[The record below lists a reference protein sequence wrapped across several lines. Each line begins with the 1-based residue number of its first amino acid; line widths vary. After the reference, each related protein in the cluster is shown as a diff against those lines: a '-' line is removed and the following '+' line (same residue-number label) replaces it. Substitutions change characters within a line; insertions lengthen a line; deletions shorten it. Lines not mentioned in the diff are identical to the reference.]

1 MNNVDWG
8 DSTDFLKF
16 CQSLELV
23 NDQISCLKEIKSFG
37 LVASKGKSMLT
48 YAETEQ
54 YANIAA
60 GNSSIEVVIAKH
72 GLKINSGV
80 SIIYVKNPKFTF
92 WSLFE
97 FYARLKKPKIKSIIS
112 SSAKIGNNTSI
123 SEVGVFIGE
132 RVTIEDNVVINSNVM
147 IGDDT
152 KVGHGSVIGSLGL
165 EVKDTV
171 FGLISISHD
180 AGVKIKNNVTI
191 CSLSSINK
199 GLLGKDTIIG
209 PFTFID
215 CCVNIGHASTIGE
228 YNVITANAD
237 IGGSVKTGKNVF
249 VGINSTIVNGIELPS
264 YSFIGAGAVAVR
276 SYSKPVKLLAMP
288 SKNVPF

>member
-1 MNNVDWG
+1 MDDVDWG
-8 DSTDFLKF
+8 DSTDFLNF

-37 LVASKGKSMLT
+37 WVASKGNSMLT
-48 YAETEQ
+48 YVETEQ

-60 GNSSIEVVIAKH
+60 GNSSIKVVIAKH
-72 GLKINSGV
+72 GVQINSDV
-80 SIIYVKNPKFTF
+80 SIIYVENPKFTF

-97 FYARLKKPKIKSIIS
+97 FHSRLKELKTKSIIS
-112 SSAKIGNNTSI
+112 SSAKIGKNVSI

-132 RVTIEDNVVINSNVM
+132 RVIIEDNVVINSNVM

-165 EVKDTV
+165 EVKETV
-171 FGLISISHD
+171 FGLIPVSHD

-191 CSLSSINK
+191 CALSSINK
-199 GLLGKDTIIG
+199 GLLGHDTIISQ
-209 PFTFID
+209 FTFID
-215 CCVNIGHASTIGE
+215 CGVNVGHSSVIGE
-228 YNVITANAD
+228 YNVITANAT

-249 VGINSTIVNGIELPS
+249 VGINSTIVNGIEIPCN
-264 YSFIGAGAVAVR
+264 SFIGAGAIAVR
-276 SYSKPVKLLAMP
+276 SHSEPVKLLAMP
-288 SKNVPF
+288 SKNIPF